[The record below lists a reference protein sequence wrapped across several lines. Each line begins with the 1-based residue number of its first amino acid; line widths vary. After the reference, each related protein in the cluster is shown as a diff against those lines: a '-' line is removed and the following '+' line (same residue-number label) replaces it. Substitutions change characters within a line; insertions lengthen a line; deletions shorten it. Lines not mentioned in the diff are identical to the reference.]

1 MRTAGR
7 NLKRRHRSP
16 ATGGIFASIFRCWH
30 PIRGLR
36 FSTQPSGC
44 GEKEPRIFM
53 KKHVNQSQPNRI
65 YLKATREWV
74 EVSEEVYREHTRF
87 HDAFRKRHQSHGQCV
102 CPKNTFWLCD
112 ADCLTCEFR
121 RAGDHISLD
130 YTTENED
137 GDTCSPLDALADT
150 APSIEDVICDKAELD
165 QLFARLNEL
174 MPEAQDIGKLRQKGL
189 TDEAI
194 AEVIGIK
201 RTTFRSRLAKAK
213 KQLAAEFPDRF

>member
-1 MRTAGR
+1 M
-7 NLKRRHRSP
+7 
-16 ATGGIFASIFRCWH
+16 
-30 PIRGLR
+30 
-36 FSTQPSGC
+36 Q
-44 GEKEPRIFM
+44 
-53 KKHVNQSQPNRI
+53 KKDNQRKPYRI

-74 EVSEEVYREHTRF
+74 EVSEEVYKEHTRF

-102 CPKNTFWLCD
+102 CPKNKFWLCD

-137 GDTCSPLDALADT
+137 GD
-150 APSIEDVICDKAELD
+150 ICDKAELD

-174 MPEAQDIGKLRQKGL
+174 MPEAQDIGRLRQKGLTDEAIAEVIGIKRTTFRSRLAKAKKQLQKGL

>member
-1 MRTAGR
+1 
-7 NLKRRHRSP
+7 
-16 ATGGIFASIFRCWH
+16 
-30 PIRGLR
+30 
-36 FSTQPSGC
+36 
-44 GEKEPRIFM
+44 M
-53 KKHVNQSQPNRI
+53 KKFDNQSKPYRI

-102 CPKNTFWLCD
+102 CPKNKFWLCD
-112 ADCLTCEFR
+112 ADCLTCEFS

>member
-1 MRTAGR
+1 M
-7 NLKRRHRSP
+7 
-16 ATGGIFASIFRCWH
+16 
-30 PIRGLR
+30 
-36 FSTQPSGC
+36 Q
-44 GEKEPRIFM
+44 
-53 KKHVNQSQPNRI
+53 KKDNQSQPNRI
-65 YLKATREWV
+65 YLKSTREWV

-87 HDAFRKRHQSHGQCV
+87 HDAQCV
-102 CPKNTFWLCD
+102 CPKNKFWLCD

>member
-1 MRTAGR
+1 
-7 NLKRRHRSP
+7 
-16 ATGGIFASIFRCWH
+16 
-30 PIRGLR
+30 
-36 FSTQPSGC
+36 
-44 GEKEPRIFM
+44 M

-102 CPKNTFWLCD
+102 CPKNKFWLCDADCGQCVCPKNKFWLCD

>member
-1 MRTAGR
+1 
-7 NLKRRHRSP
+7 
-16 ATGGIFASIFRCWH
+16 
-30 PIRGLR
+30 
-36 FSTQPSGC
+36 
-44 GEKEPRIFM
+44 M

-74 EVSEEVYREHTRF
+74 EVSEEVYKEHTRF
-87 HDAFRKRHQSHGQCV
+87 HD
-102 CPKNTFWLCD
+102 
-112 ADCLTCEFR
+112 R